1 MLNPQS
7 KYYKQVQ
14 SLRDLTGSNFN
25 NGQIRFNWSIPP
37 EESWNPYQSY
47 FRIRTK
53 WGGYSRKYLES
64 SSDTYKTLTSLNY
77 IDGIAPSQYFN
88 DQFWQQIEMR
98 INGVC
103 INKQDNYCGQIAALR
118 HRMRPLDW
126 NRTYGDINFHSL
138 NFNERAKRL
147 VNDGH
152 QEVDG
157 ACSDGWIDISE
168 LVDPKFKANLANGA
182 VTIKATA
189 EAAATAN
196 ITLTAGVNWI
206 WTALFPWLQDDTDE
220 KIGDTI
226 MVRTKF
232 DVNATN
238 YRFIKY
244 RIVDAADPAA
254 NVMSITLEGGAGVE
268 QVSHQAA
275 DVYVGMNI
283 FQPGTM
289 WVRAKCR
296 HRFNALP
303 VKQLETIWRPQ
314 LGFFQIND
322 WLPGGEYEI
331 CLTPFPT
338 GTLKQNIIES
348 KVNSVVDVD
357 LELITMEFNAAT
369 AKYSSTKN
377 SIKFEEIRCQA
388 KTINTTSLT
397 QKQFVLNPKTKAIT
411 LAYQDNRVSNRFD
424 VPQTKFTIKDDTSD
438 VINYN
443 WEHNLSRYYIQY
455 DGMVLPNPIPD
466 IRRSGTDDFIAQQ
479 YWETTYNKMLL
490 FDEVETFDQWKE
502 AGMYFH
508 YNWPRQTDT
517 ATEIQISQEFN
528 GSLPVGALG
537 SLRPQILLFEHTIK
551 DFGFELYQNY
561 ITKVSRNY

>member
-25 NGQIRFNWSIPP
+25 NGQIRFNFSIPP

-47 FRIRTK
+47 FRIRSK
-53 WGGYSRKYLES
+53 WDGYSRKYLES
-64 SSDTYKTLTSLNY
+64 GSDPYTEEAKLNY

-147 VNDGH
+147 VYDGH
-152 QEVDG
+152 QEVAG
-157 ACSDGWIDISE
+157 ECSDGWMDVSE
-168 LVDPKFKANLANGA
+168 LIDYKWKAASINNGA
-182 VTIKATA
+182 IRIVATGVASATA
-189 EAAATAN
+189 T
-196 ITLTAGVNWI
+196 ITLTAGVNW
-206 WTALFPWLQDDTDE
+206 LWLAMLEFLDDDTDE
-220 KIGDTI
+220 KIGTTI

-238 YRFIKY
+238 YRFLKY
-244 RIVDAADPAA
+244 RITDIAV
-254 NVMSITLEGGAGVE
+254 NVLSVTLSAGAGVE
-268 QVSHQAA
+268 QVS
-275 DVYVGMNI
+275 DVLANAYIGMNI
-283 FQPGTM
+283 FKPGTM
-289 WVRAKCR
+289 WVQAKCR
-296 HRFNALP
+296 PRYNALP

-322 WLPGGEYEI
+322 WIPGGEYEI
-331 CLTPFPT
+331 CLTPFPS
-338 GTLKQNIIES
+338 GSLKQNIIES
-348 KVNSVVDVD
+348 KLNNVTDVSFEI
-357 LELITMEFNAAT
+357 LTMEFNAAV

-388 KTINTTSLT
+388 KTLNTTSLT
-397 QKQFVLNPKTKAIT
+397 QKQFVLNPKTKSIT
-411 LAYQDNRVSNRFD
+411 IAYQDNRVSNRFD
-424 VPQTKFTIKDDTSD
+424 IPQTKFTIKDDTSD
-438 VINYN
+438 EINYN

-466 IRRSGTDDFIAQQ
+466 IRRTGTDDFIAQQ
-479 YWETTYNKMLL
+479 YWETTYHKMLL

-508 YNWPRQTDT
+508 YNWPRQSDT
-517 ATEIQISQEFN
+517 ATEIQISQEFK
-528 GSLPVGALG
+528 GSLPVGPLG
-537 SLRPQILLFEHTIK
+537 SLRPQLLLFEHCIK
-551 DFGFELYQNY
+551 EFGFELYQNY